1 MLAKIRR
8 NKNIL
13 ILFLSLFAANVT
25 VLQGTIWL
33 FPQIILI
40 LFFIWFF
47 LALACFWIIR
57 QERLLNQFFLFM
69 LKNWHFL
76 PFVIFS
82 GLSVFWSVVWQV
94 SLIRW
99 FTLVTTLIVG
109 VYLGYH
115 YHMADIF
122 RFVSLFMA
130 GLVFINV
137 FYIVLAPDF
146 GIMNYYSIQGAWKG
160 IFWHKNHLG
169 FLVAFSTFCFL
180 INIIL
185 AYGQRQK
192 IVFVFLGAY
201 LFSLFVLLKTDSVGA
216 LLTLIVVH
224 AIIAVGLA
232 YIKFSHRLR
241 RIHYIL
247 LAVTFLIL
255 LLVILLNL
263 DTVFGL
269 FARNTSMTGRMPM
282 WGYVFETYLSQ
293 KPFFGYGFNA
303 FWYVADYCVDIGLVA
318 GYPDPIVIADN
329 GFIDILLN
337 VGYVGVILFLI
348 FYGNVIWKS
357 LIFAIRGKSMLD
369 LFPLILLVFITVA
382 NISWTILFENEN
394 FFFLMLVMV
403 FSTVAFHPPV
413 PNQKFTDE

>member
-25 VLQGTIWL
+25 VLQGVIWL

-57 QERLLNQFFLFM
+57 QEHLLNQFFLFM

-169 FLVAFSTFCFL
+169 FIVALSSLFFL
-180 INIIL
+180 INTIL
-185 AYGQRQK
+185 AYVQK
-192 IVFVFLGAY
+192 QKTTLVLLGAY
-201 LFSLFVLLKTDSVGA
+201 LFSLFVLFKTDSVGA
-216 LLTLIVVH
+216 MLTLVVAHGVIV
-224 AIIAVGLA
+224 IGLT
-232 YIKFSHRLR
+232 YIKFAHRLSR
-241 RIHYIL
+241 VHYIF
-247 LAVTFLIL
+247 LAGLFVITIL
-255 LLVILLNL
+255 VVFLNL
-263 DTVFGL
+263 ETVFGL
-269 FARNTSMTGRMPM
+269 FGRDTSMTGRIPM
-282 WGYVFETYLSQ
+282 WEYVFEIYLSQ
-293 KPFFGYGFNA
+293 KPFWGYGFNA
-303 FWYVADYCVDIGLVA
+303 FWYVADYRVDIGLAA

-329 GFIDILLN
+329 GFLDILFN
-337 VGYVGVILFLI
+337 TGYIGLILFLF
-348 FYGNVIWKS
+348 FYANAIWRS
-357 LIFAIRGKSMLD
+357 LLFAIRGKNILD

-403 FSTVAFHPPV
+403 FSTVAFHPTV
-413 PNQKFTDE
+413 PNHKFTE